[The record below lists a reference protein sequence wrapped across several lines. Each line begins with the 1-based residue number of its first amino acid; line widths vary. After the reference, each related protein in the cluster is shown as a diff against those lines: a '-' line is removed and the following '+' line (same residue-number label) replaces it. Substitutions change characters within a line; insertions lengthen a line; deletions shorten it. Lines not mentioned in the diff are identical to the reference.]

1 MMAEAFSPGHITGF
15 FEVCDHRNILR
26 KGSRGAG
33 LCLSRGVR
41 SEVEATPARRPG
53 VEVHTVPRVPAP
65 LVVELAVR
73 ALLGN
78 RRYHVRVDSR
88 IELPVG
94 QGFGMS
100 AAGALSAALATA
112 SCLRKRRAEA
122 YYAAHS
128 AEILSM
134 GGLGDVAALSR
145 GGVTMRTRAGVP
157 PFGRVE
163 RIPGEGEVVLCCVG
177 RPLRTKTVLQD
188 PALVARLSREGAA
201 ALESLQRRP
210 TLRRLMAISREF
222 AERSGL
228 LTKPVEVALQVA
240 DRFGA
245 ASVAMLGHSVFA
257 FGETAQLQAALRP
270 FGQVEVCEIDLEGP
284 RLL

>member
-1 MMAEAFSPGHITGF
+1 MKAVAFSPGHLTGF
-15 FEVCDHRNILR
+15 FEVSDHKDILR

-41 SEVEATPARRPG
+41 SEVEVTSARRPEL
-53 VEVHTVPRVPAP
+53 EVHTVPRVSNP

-78 RRYHVRVDSR
+78 RHYHVRVDSR
-88 IELPVG
+88 IDLPIS

-100 AAGALSAALATA
+100 AAGALSATLATA
-112 SCLRKRRAEA
+112 ACLGNRRSEA
-122 YYAAHS
+122 FLAAHS

-145 GGVTMRTRAGVP
+145 GGVAVRTRAGVP

-163 RIPGEGEVVLCCVG
+163 RIAGEGEVVLCCVG
-177 RPLRTKTVLQD
+177 RPIRTKSVLQD
-188 PALVARLSREGAA
+188 PVLVSRLSREGAA
-201 ALESLQRRP
+201 ALESLQRQP
-210 TLRRLMAISREF
+210 TLPRFLAISREF

-228 LTKPVEVALQVA
+228 LTKTVEIALHSA
-240 DRFGA
+240 DRFGS
-245 ASVAMLGHSVFA
+245 ASIAMLGHSVFA
-257 FGETAQLQAALRP
+257 MGDTQQLQTALRP
-270 FGQVEVCEIDLEGP
+270 YGQVEVCEIDLEGP